1 METETRRN
9 STHDPQSML
18 LFSKI
23 GRKQQQKKPNFWMK
37 LSTVDHNSK
46 LRSDEKKLNLKK
58 NIFQDQLG
66 LVGSVPDEHKVSYWL
81 RRRKRENALEKTFFL
96 PQRPLRF
103 RTIPPLLF
111 PALFALPAIIGVIN
125 KRQMCVPS
133 ASKSK

>member
-9 STHDPQSML
+9 STHDTQSML

-37 LSTVDHNSK
+37 LSTVDHTSK
-46 LRSDEKKLNLKK
+46 LRSDEKKLSLKK

-66 LVGSVPDEHKVSYWL
+66 LVPDEHKVSYWL
-81 RRRKRENALEKTFFL
+81 RRRKRENASEKTFFL

-125 KRQMCVPS
+125 KTQMCVLS
-133 ASKSK
+133 ASKPK

>member
-23 GRKQQQKKPNFWMK
+23 ERKQQKMKPNFWMK

-46 LRSDEKKLNLKK
+46 LRSDEKKLSLKK
-58 NIFQDQLG
+58 NIFQDQFG
-66 LVGSVPDEHKVSYWL
+66 LVGLVPDEQKVSYWL

-111 PALFALPAIIGVIN
+111 PALFALPAIIGVID
-125 KRQMCVPS
+125 KRQMCVLS

>member
-9 STHDPQSML
+9 STHDTQSML

-46 LRSDEKKLNLKK
+46 LRSDEKKLSLKK

-66 LVGSVPDEHKVSYWL
+66 LVPDEHKVSYWL
-81 RRRKRENALEKTFFL
+81 RRRKRENASEKTFFL

-111 PALFALPAIIGVIN
+111 PALFALPAIIGGIN
-125 KRQMCVPS
+125 KRQMCVLS
-133 ASKSK
+133 ASKLK

>member
-9 STHDPQSML
+9 STHDTQSML

-37 LSTVDHNSK
+37 LSTVDHTSK
-46 LRSDEKKLNLKK
+46 LRSDEKKLSLKK

-66 LVGSVPDEHKVSYWL
+66 LVPDEHKVSYWL
-81 RRRKRENALEKTFFL
+81 RRRKRENASEKTFFL

-111 PALFALPAIIGVIN
+111 PALFALPAIIGGIN
-125 KRQMCVPS
+125 KRQMCVLS
-133 ASKSK
+133 ASKLK